1 MTGNGLTIPPLTIDG
16 SPCQASYDEDAEN
29 CASAGTVQR
38 QSSVQSTMSVRC
50 VFSPPASP
58 MVTPRTMWT
67 PRSAAQF
74 AQEMGSH
81 ANKMRHSACSGIAQ
95 RAQEVRSAWESVKLY
110 VPVVQV
116 AHVELVTD
124 SITENTT
131 TQSADEWNTQ
141 ELKVVENSP
150 KSLSRSGSTS
160 TMTTRSERNSFD
172 SVESD
177 TLDPNKNEIPAILQP
192 VRRNSLSRNDRL
204 NEIPAILQPVRRNSL
219 SRNDRL
225 KHALMNLSSPEETPE
240 LMSPLHKGTSA
251 GSQETFEASA
261 GLFKASTAHT
271 ERVTFCVKCE
281 TALGQEVRVV
291 GNVAALG
298 EWDPSS
304 APAMQWTDG
313 HIWKCTVELEFPPAT
328 SDVSI
333 HLQYKYVLMSNNH
346 LISWESCKNR
356 VLFSHPDCG
365 PWRVCNV
372 WGSN

>member
-16 SPCQASYDEDAEN
+16 SPCQVSYDEDAEN

-67 PRSAAQF
+67 PRGAAQF

-81 ANKMRHSACSGIAQ
+81 ANKMRHSA
-95 RAQEVRSAWESVKLY
+95 WEAVKLY

-160 TMTTRSERNSFD
+160 TMTTQSERNSFD

-225 KHALMNLSSPEETPE
+225 KHALMNLSGPEDTPE

-251 GSQETFEASA
+251 GSQETFEASV

-298 EWDPSS
+298 EWDPRS

-313 HIWKCTVELEFPPAT
+313 HIWKGTLELEFPPAT

-333 HLQYKYVLMSNNH
+333 HLEYKYVLMSNNH
-346 LISWESCKNR
+346 IISWESCKNR